1 MRDNQNKLPEHIA
14 VMMDGNGRW
23 AREKNKPRSFGH
35 IEGGTTLKN
44 IMQAADELGIKYLT
58 VFAFS
63 TENWNRPK
71 EEVDNLMDLL
81 SKYLRNDLKHALQN
95 NTRIR
100 ILGDISKLSVD
111 LQESI
116 TNTMKATEK
125 CSGLNFQIAMN
136 YGGRDDLVRAFK
148 KIH

>member
-1 MRDNQNKLPEHIA
+1 MK
-14 VMMDGNGRW
+14 
-23 AREKNKPRSFGH
+23 
-35 IEGGTTLKN
+35 T
-44 IMQAADELGIKYLT
+44 ADELGIKYLT

-95 NTRIR
+95 NIRIR
-100 ILGDISKLSVD
+100 ILGDISKLSAN

-125 CSGLNFQIAMN
+125 CSGLNFQIALN
-136 YGGRDDLVRAFK
+136 YGGRDDFK
-148 KIH
+148 W